1 MDKKVEIGKRLKAL
15 IEEKG
20 WSKAEFARKAG
31 IHAQDVNKYLSGS
44 LNPTNLFIALESEG
58 CDIDWLMN
66 GKTGEVAAAD
76 IRRLFN
82 GAMYPV
88 VSHIRAG
95 RGNVKTTYEYE
106 SKVTLE
112 GPADPKCKGSLYFAV
127 KGDSMEP
134 RWEEG
139 DYVLVNP
146 KVRPK
151 HGEYGVCCW
160 DGEDGG
166 LKKIFYQKDKVV
178 LQSLNPNY
186 PAVTIE
192 KASVWFIGRV
202 VLTQH
207 KA

>member
-1 MDKKVEIGKRLKAL
+1 MQMK
-15 IEEKG
+15 
-20 WSKAEFARKAG
+20 
-31 IHAQDVNKYLSGS
+31 
-44 LNPTNLFIALESEG
+44 LFDLG
-58 CDIDWLMN
+58 CDTNWVMY
-66 GKTGEVAAAD
+66 GQTKEEVDAKYA
-76 IRRLFN
+76 
-82 GAMYPV
+82 AMYSGAQYPI

-95 RGNVKTTYEYE
+95 RGNVKTTYEYD

-112 GPADPKCKGSLYFAV
+112 GPADPKHKGSLYFAV
-127 KGDSMEP
+127 TGDSMEP

-146 KVRPK
+146 KLKPK

-160 DGEDGG
+160 DNEDGG

-192 KASVWFIGRV
+192 KSSVWFIGRV

>member
-1 MDKKVEIGKRLKAL
+1 MT
-15 IEEKG
+15 
-20 WSKAEFARKAG
+20 
-31 IHAQDVNKYLSGS
+31 IHAQHVNKYLSGE
-44 LNPTNLFIALESEG
+44 LNAGGLVPLLLDEG
-58 CDIDWLMN
+58 CDIQWLMT
-66 GKTGEVAAAD
+66 GKSAETSQSDIARRFTGAQ
-76 IRRLFN
+76 
-82 GAMYPV
+82 YPV

-95 RGNVKTTYEYE
+95 RGNVRTTYEYD
-106 SKVTLE
+106 SRVTLE
-112 GPADPKCKGSLYFAV
+112 GPADPKYKGSLYFAV

-146 KVRPK
+146 KVKPK

-160 DGEDGG
+160 DGEDGA

-192 KASVWFIGRV
+192 KASVWFIGKV

-207 KA
+207 KQ